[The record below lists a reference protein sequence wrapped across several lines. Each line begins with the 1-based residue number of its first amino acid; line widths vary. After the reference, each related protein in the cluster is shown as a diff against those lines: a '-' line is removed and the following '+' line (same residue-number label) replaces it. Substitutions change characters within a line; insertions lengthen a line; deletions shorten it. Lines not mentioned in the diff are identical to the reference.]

1 MGRVDEQACDV
12 KIINPICNLSNVEI
26 IYVQC
31 GGNVLEKTNYILL
44 L

>member
-12 KIINPICNLSNVEI
+12 KIINPFGNLSNVEI
-26 IYVQC
+26 IHVQC
-31 GGNVLEKTNYILL
+31 GGNVLEKMNYILL